1 MKTFGKIA
9 ALAISLIFI
18 IGIMVSPVNA
28 AGNPE
33 ITVSDASG
41 NIGDEV
47 TVIISFTSNP
57 GIAGFNADITYDKNN
72 LELTDV
78 SGNSGFGGSFM
89 GNVSKSKFVW
99 YNASNITSTG
109 TFATLKFKIKDT
121 AKPNTYEIGLSYSQ
135 GDMSNADGDDVTA
148 TIHAGKI
155 TVTCN
160 HTYGSWEKNTA
171 ENHKHTCKV
180 CGNVETAAHTWDAGK
195 VTEAPT
201 HTKEGT
207 KTYTCAA
214 CGETKAEKVEKLK
227 DHSYGEWTKHDDKQH
242 KHSCICGDTQYAAH
256 TWDNGK
262 VTKAATCKDAGEK
275 LYTCTACGETKT
287 EAIAKTNNH
296 TYGSWEKNTAENHK
310 HTCKVCGNVETAAHT
325 WDAGKVTEAPT
336 HTKEGTKTYTCTVC
350 GETKTEKV
358 EKLKDHSYGEWTKHD
373 DKQHKHSCICGD
385 TQYAAHTWDAG
396 KVTKAA
402 TCKDTGEKL
411 YTCTACGEIKTEA
424 IAKTNNHTYGSWEKN
439 TAENHKHTC
448 KVCGN
453 VETAA
458 HTWDA
463 GKVTE
468 APTHTKE
475 GTKTYTCTACGETK
489 TEKVEKL
496 KDHSYG
502 EWTKHDD
509 KQHKHS
515 CICGDTQYA
524 AHTWDAGKVTKAA
537 TCKDAGEKLYTCTAC
552 GETKTEAI
560 AKTNNHTYGSWEKN
574 TAENHKHT
582 CKVCGNVETAAHT
595 WDAGKVTK
603 AATCKDTGEKLYT
616 CTACGETKTEA
627 IAKTNDHTYGS
638 WEKNTAEN
646 HKHTCKVC
654 GNVETAAHTWD
665 NGKVTVKP
673 TSTTKGQTVYT
684 CTLCG
689 ETKTVET
696 DYSHSHSYGIKW
708 HYDNNMHWHECTG
721 CGSKQTPRAH
731 TFGEAKII
739 TPATHTSTGKAEYK
753 CTVCGAAVEKEIA
766 KITEHNFGEWSAFDG
781 EKHVR
786 SCECGEKE
794 YASHTAGE
802 WETVKEA
809 TYTST
814 GEKVRKCT
822 ACGTVVSRE
831 EIPVKVKDTTK
842 PVGTTTTNKTETTT
856 TTSTSSTSAKQTETT
871 KSTESKGCKSFVGV
885 GASFTCVLAIGT
897 ALVLGKKKDD

>member
-18 IGIMVSPVNA
+18 IGVMVLPVNA

-89 GNVSKSKFVW
+89 GNVIKSKFVW

-109 TFATLKFKIKDT
+109 TFTTLKFKIKDT

-180 CGNVETAAHTWDAGK
+180 CGNVETAAHTWD
-195 VTEAPT
+195 
-201 HTKEGT
+201 
-207 KTYTCAA
+207 
-214 CGETKAEKVEKLK
+214 
-227 DHSYGEWTKHDDKQH
+227 S
-242 KHSCICGDTQYAAH
+242 
-256 TWDNGK
+256 
-262 VTKAATCKDAGEK
+262 
-275 LYTCTACGETKT
+275 
-287 EAIAKTNNH
+287 
-296 TYGSWEKNTAENHK
+296 
-310 HTCKVCGNVETAAHT
+310 
-325 WDAGKVTEAPT
+325 GKVTEAPT

-358 EKLKDHSYGEWTKHD
+358 EKLKEHSYGEWTKHD
-373 DKQHKHSCICGD
+373 DKQHKHSCVCGD
-385 TQYAAHTWDAG
+385 TQYAAHTWD
-396 KVTKAA
+396 
-402 TCKDTGEKL
+402 
-411 YTCTACGEIKTEA
+411 
-424 IAKTNNHTYGSWEKN
+424 S
-439 TAENHKHTC
+439 
-448 KVCGN
+448 
-453 VETAA
+453 
-458 HTWDA
+458 
-463 GKVTE
+463 
-468 APTHTKE
+468 
-475 GTKTYTCTACGETK
+475 
-489 TEKVEKL
+489 
-496 KDHSYG
+496 
-502 EWTKHDD
+502 
-509 KQHKHS
+509 
-515 CICGDTQYA
+515 
-524 AHTWDAGKVTKAA
+524 
-537 TCKDAGEKLYTCTAC
+537 
-552 GETKTEAI
+552 
-560 AKTNNHTYGSWEKN
+560 
-574 TAENHKHT
+574 
-582 CKVCGNVETAAHT
+582 
-595 WDAGKVTK
+595 GKVTK

-627 IAKTNDHTYGS
+627 IAKTNNHTYGS

-822 ACGTVVSRE
+822 VCGTVVSRE
-831 EIPVKVKDTTK
+831 EIPAKVKDTTK
-842 PVGTTTTNKTETTT
+842 PVDTTTTNKTETTT
-856 TTSTSSTSAKQTETT
+856 TTSSTSAKQTETT

>member
-18 IGIMVSPVNA
+18 IGVMVLPVNA

-89 GNVSKSKFVW
+89 GNVIKSKFVW

-109 TFATLKFKIKDT
+109 TFTTLKFKIKDT

-180 CGNVETAAHTWDAGK
+180 CGNVETAAHTWD
-195 VTEAPT
+195 
-201 HTKEGT
+201 
-207 KTYTCAA
+207 
-214 CGETKAEKVEKLK
+214 
-227 DHSYGEWTKHDDKQH
+227 S
-242 KHSCICGDTQYAAH
+242 
-256 TWDNGK
+256 
-262 VTKAATCKDAGEK
+262 
-275 LYTCTACGETKT
+275 
-287 EAIAKTNNH
+287 
-296 TYGSWEKNTAENHK
+296 
-310 HTCKVCGNVETAAHT
+310 
-325 WDAGKVTEAPT
+325 GKVTEAPT

-358 EKLKDHSYGEWTKHD
+358 EKLKEHSYGEWTKHD
-373 DKQHKHSCICGD
+373 DKQHKHSCVCGD
-385 TQYAAHTWDAG
+385 TQYAAHTWD
-396 KVTKAA
+396 
-402 TCKDTGEKL
+402 
-411 YTCTACGEIKTEA
+411 
-424 IAKTNNHTYGSWEKN
+424 S
-439 TAENHKHTC
+439 
-448 KVCGN
+448 
-453 VETAA
+453 
-458 HTWDA
+458 
-463 GKVTE
+463 
-468 APTHTKE
+468 
-475 GTKTYTCTACGETK
+475 
-489 TEKVEKL
+489 
-496 KDHSYG
+496 
-502 EWTKHDD
+502 
-509 KQHKHS
+509 
-515 CICGDTQYA
+515 
-524 AHTWDAGKVTKAA
+524 
-537 TCKDAGEKLYTCTAC
+537 
-552 GETKTEAI
+552 
-560 AKTNNHTYGSWEKN
+560 
-574 TAENHKHT
+574 
-582 CKVCGNVETAAHT
+582 
-595 WDAGKVTK
+595 GKVTK

-627 IAKTNDHTYGS
+627 IAKTNNHTYGS

-753 CTVCGAAVEKEIA
+753 CTVCGATVEKEIA

-822 ACGTVVSRE
+822 VCGTVVSRE
-831 EIPVKVKDTTK
+831 EIPAKVKDTTK
-842 PVGTTTTNKTETTT
+842 PVDTTTTNKTETTT
-856 TTSTSSTSAKQTETT
+856 TTSSTSAKQTETT

>member
-18 IGIMVSPVNA
+18 IGIMVLPVNA

-72 LELTDV
+72 LELTDM

-89 GNVSKSKFVW
+89 GNVIRSKFVW

-109 TFATLKFKIKDT
+109 TFTTLKFKIKDT

-180 CGNVETAAHTWDAGK
+180 CGNVETAAHTWDSGK

-207 KTYTCAA
+207 KTYTCTV
-214 CGETKAEKVEKLK
+214 CGETKTEKVEKLK
-227 DHSYGEWTKHDDKQH
+227 EHSYGEWTKHDDKQH
-242 KHSCICGDTQYAAH
+242 KHSCVCGDTQYAAH
-256 TWDNGK
+256 TWDSGK
-262 VTKAATCKDAGEK
+262 VTKAATCKDTGEK

-325 WDAGKVTEAPT
+325 WD
-336 HTKEGTKTYTCTVC
+336 
-350 GETKTEKV
+350 
-358 EKLKDHSYGEWTKHD
+358 S
-373 DKQHKHSCICGD
+373 
-385 TQYAAHTWDAG
+385 
-396 KVTKAA
+396 
-402 TCKDTGEKL
+402 
-411 YTCTACGEIKTEA
+411 
-424 IAKTNNHTYGSWEKN
+424 
-439 TAENHKHTC
+439 
-448 KVCGN
+448 
-453 VETAA
+453 
-458 HTWDA
+458 
-463 GKVTE
+463 
-468 APTHTKE
+468 
-475 GTKTYTCTACGETK
+475 
-489 TEKVEKL
+489 
-496 KDHSYG
+496 
-502 EWTKHDD
+502 
-509 KQHKHS
+509 
-515 CICGDTQYA
+515 
-524 AHTWDAGKVTKAA
+524 
-537 TCKDAGEKLYTCTAC
+537 
-552 GETKTEAI
+552 
-560 AKTNNHTYGSWEKN
+560 
-574 TAENHKHT
+574 
-582 CKVCGNVETAAHT
+582 
-595 WDAGKVTK
+595 
-603 AATCKDTGEKLYT
+603 
-616 CTACGETKTEA
+616 
-627 IAKTNDHTYGS
+627 
-638 WEKNTAEN
+638 
-646 HKHTCKVC
+646 
-654 GNVETAAHTWD
+654 
-665 NGKVTVKP
+665 GKVTVKP

-696 DYSHSHSYGIKW
+696 TYSHSHSYGIKW

-753 CTVCGAAVEKEIA
+753 CTVCGATVEKEIA

-822 ACGTVVSRE
+822 VCGTVVSRE
-831 EIPVKVKDTTK
+831 EIPAKVKDTTK
-842 PVGTTTTNKTETTT
+842 PVDTTTTNKTETTT
-856 TTSTSSTSAKQTETT
+856 TTTTSSTSAKQTETT

>member
-207 KTYTCAA
+207 KTYTCTA
-214 CGETKAEKVEKLK
+214 CGETKTEKVEKLK
-227 DHSYGEWTKHDDKQH
+227 EHSYGEWTKHDDKQH
-242 KHSCICGDTQYAAH
+242 KHSCICGDTQYA
-256 TWDNGK
+256 
-262 VTKAATCKDAGEK
+262 V
-275 LYTCTACGETKT
+275 
-287 EAIAKTNNH
+287 
-296 TYGSWEKNTAENHK
+296 
-310 HTCKVCGNVETAAHT
+310 
-325 WDAGKVTEAPT
+325 
-336 HTKEGTKTYTCTVC
+336 
-350 GETKTEKV
+350 
-358 EKLKDHSYGEWTKHD
+358 
-373 DKQHKHSCICGD
+373 
-385 TQYAAHTWDAG
+385 
-396 KVTKAA
+396 
-402 TCKDTGEKL
+402 
-411 YTCTACGEIKTEA
+411 
-424 IAKTNNHTYGSWEKN
+424 
-439 TAENHKHTC
+439 
-448 KVCGN
+448 
-453 VETAA
+453 
-458 HTWDA
+458 
-463 GKVTE
+463 
-468 APTHTKE
+468 
-475 GTKTYTCTACGETK
+475 
-489 TEKVEKL
+489 
-496 KDHSYG
+496 
-502 EWTKHDD
+502 
-509 KQHKHS
+509 
-515 CICGDTQYA
+515 
-524 AHTWDAGKVTKAA
+524 HTWDAGKVTKAA

-560 AKTNNHTYGSWEKN
+560 AKTNN
-574 TAENHKHT
+574 
-582 CKVCGNVETAAHT
+582 
-595 WDAGKVTK
+595 
-603 AATCKDTGEKLYT
+603 
-616 CTACGETKTEA
+616 
-627 IAKTNDHTYGS
+627 HTYGS

-766 KITEHNFGEWSAFDG
+766 KITEHDFGEWSAFDG

>member
-18 IGIMVSPVNA
+18 IGIMVLPVNA

-72 LELTDV
+72 LELTDM

-89 GNVSKSKFVW
+89 GNVIKSKFVW

-109 TFATLKFKIKDT
+109 TFTTLKFKIKDT

-180 CGNVETAAHTWDAGK
+180 CGNVETAAHTWDSGK

-207 KTYTCAA
+207 KTYTCTV
-214 CGETKAEKVEKLK
+214 CGETKTEKVEKLK
-227 DHSYGEWTKHDDKQH
+227 EHSYGEWIKHDDKQH
-242 KHSCICGDTQYAAH
+242 KHSCVCGDTQYAAH
-256 TWDNGK
+256 TWNSGK

-325 WDAGKVTEAPT
+325 WD
-336 HTKEGTKTYTCTVC
+336 
-350 GETKTEKV
+350 
-358 EKLKDHSYGEWTKHD
+358 S
-373 DKQHKHSCICGD
+373 
-385 TQYAAHTWDAG
+385 
-396 KVTKAA
+396 
-402 TCKDTGEKL
+402 
-411 YTCTACGEIKTEA
+411 
-424 IAKTNNHTYGSWEKN
+424 
-439 TAENHKHTC
+439 
-448 KVCGN
+448 
-453 VETAA
+453 
-458 HTWDA
+458 
-463 GKVTE
+463 
-468 APTHTKE
+468 
-475 GTKTYTCTACGETK
+475 
-489 TEKVEKL
+489 
-496 KDHSYG
+496 
-502 EWTKHDD
+502 
-509 KQHKHS
+509 
-515 CICGDTQYA
+515 
-524 AHTWDAGKVTKAA
+524 
-537 TCKDAGEKLYTCTAC
+537 
-552 GETKTEAI
+552 
-560 AKTNNHTYGSWEKN
+560 
-574 TAENHKHT
+574 
-582 CKVCGNVETAAHT
+582 
-595 WDAGKVTK
+595 
-603 AATCKDTGEKLYT
+603 
-616 CTACGETKTEA
+616 
-627 IAKTNDHTYGS
+627 
-638 WEKNTAEN
+638 
-646 HKHTCKVC
+646 
-654 GNVETAAHTWD
+654 
-665 NGKVTVKP
+665 GKVTVKP

-822 ACGTVVSRE
+822 VCGTVVSRE
-831 EIPVKVKDTTK
+831 EIPAKVKDTTK

-856 TTSTSSTSAKQTETT
+856 TTTTSSTSAKQTETT

>member
-18 IGIMVSPVNA
+18 IGIMVLPVNA

-47 TVIISFTSNP
+47 TVMISFTSNP

-89 GNVSKSKFVW
+89 GNVIKSKFVW

-180 CGNVETAAHTWDAGK
+180 CGNVETAAHTWD
-195 VTEAPT
+195 
-201 HTKEGT
+201 
-207 KTYTCAA
+207 
-214 CGETKAEKVEKLK
+214 
-227 DHSYGEWTKHDDKQH
+227 S
-242 KHSCICGDTQYAAH
+242 
-256 TWDNGK
+256 
-262 VTKAATCKDAGEK
+262 
-275 LYTCTACGETKT
+275 
-287 EAIAKTNNH
+287 
-296 TYGSWEKNTAENHK
+296 
-310 HTCKVCGNVETAAHT
+310 
-325 WDAGKVTEAPT
+325 GKVTEAPT
-336 HTKEGTKTYTCTVC
+336 HTKEGTKTYTCTV
-350 GETKTEKV
+350 
-358 EKLKDHSYGEWTKHD
+358 
-373 DKQHKHSCICGD
+373 
-385 TQYAAHTWDAG
+385 
-396 KVTKAA
+396 
-402 TCKDTGEKL
+402 
-411 YTCTACGEIKTEA
+411 
-424 IAKTNNHTYGSWEKN
+424 
-439 TAENHKHTC
+439 
-448 KVCGN
+448 
-453 VETAA
+453 
-458 HTWDA
+458 
-463 GKVTE
+463 
-468 APTHTKE
+468 
-475 GTKTYTCTACGETK
+475 CGETK

-560 AKTNNHTYGSWEKN
+560 AKTNN
-574 TAENHKHT
+574 
-582 CKVCGNVETAAHT
+582 
-595 WDAGKVTK
+595 
-603 AATCKDTGEKLYT
+603 
-616 CTACGETKTEA
+616 
-627 IAKTNDHTYGS
+627 HTYGS

-786 SCECGEKE
+786 GCECGEKE

-842 PVGTTTTNKTETTT
+842 PAGTTTTNKTETTT

>member
-18 IGIMVSPVNA
+18 IGIMVLPVNA

-47 TVIISFTSNP
+47 TVIISLTSNP

-72 LELTDV
+72 LELTDM

-89 GNVSKSKFVW
+89 GNVIKSKFVW

-109 TFATLKFKIKDT
+109 TFTTLKFKIKDT

-180 CGNVETAAHTWDAGK
+180 CGNVETAAHTWDSGK

-207 KTYTCAA
+207 KTYTCTV
-214 CGETKAEKVEKLK
+214 CGETKTEKVEKLK
-227 DHSYGEWTKHDDKQH
+227 EHSYGEWTKHDDKQH
-242 KHSCICGDTQYAAH
+242 KHSCVCGDTQYAAH
-256 TWDNGK
+256 TWDSGKVTEVPTHTKEGTKTYTCTVCGETKTEKVEKLKEHSYGEWTKHDDKQHKHSCVCGDTQYAAHTWDSGKVTEVPTHTKEGTKTYTCTVCGETKTEKVEKLKEHSYGEWTKHDDKQHKHSCVCGDTQYAAHTWDSGK
-262 VTKAATCKDAGEK
+262 VTKAATCKDTGEK

-325 WDAGKVTEAPT
+325 WD
-336 HTKEGTKTYTCTVC
+336 
-350 GETKTEKV
+350 
-358 EKLKDHSYGEWTKHD
+358 S
-373 DKQHKHSCICGD
+373 
-385 TQYAAHTWDAG
+385 
-396 KVTKAA
+396 
-402 TCKDTGEKL
+402 
-411 YTCTACGEIKTEA
+411 
-424 IAKTNNHTYGSWEKN
+424 
-439 TAENHKHTC
+439 
-448 KVCGN
+448 
-453 VETAA
+453 
-458 HTWDA
+458 
-463 GKVTE
+463 
-468 APTHTKE
+468 
-475 GTKTYTCTACGETK
+475 
-489 TEKVEKL
+489 
-496 KDHSYG
+496 
-502 EWTKHDD
+502 
-509 KQHKHS
+509 
-515 CICGDTQYA
+515 
-524 AHTWDAGKVTKAA
+524 
-537 TCKDAGEKLYTCTAC
+537 
-552 GETKTEAI
+552 
-560 AKTNNHTYGSWEKN
+560 
-574 TAENHKHT
+574 
-582 CKVCGNVETAAHT
+582 
-595 WDAGKVTK
+595 
-603 AATCKDTGEKLYT
+603 
-616 CTACGETKTEA
+616 
-627 IAKTNDHTYGS
+627 
-638 WEKNTAEN
+638 
-646 HKHTCKVC
+646 
-654 GNVETAAHTWD
+654 
-665 NGKVTVKP
+665 GKVTVKP

-753 CTVCGAAVEKEIA
+753 CTVCGATVEKEIA

-822 ACGTVVSRE
+822 VCGTVVSRE
-831 EIPVKVKDTTK
+831 EIPAKVKDTTK
-842 PVGTTTTNKTETTT
+842 PVDTTTTNKTETTT
-856 TTSTSSTSAKQTETT
+856 TTSSTSAKQTETT

>member
-18 IGIMVSPVNA
+18 IGIMVLPVNA

-72 LELTDV
+72 LELTDM

-89 GNVSKSKFVW
+89 GNVIKSKFVW

-109 TFATLKFKIKDT
+109 TFTTLKFKIKDT

-180 CGNVETAAHTWDAGK
+180 CGNVETAAHTWD
-195 VTEAPT
+195 
-201 HTKEGT
+201 
-207 KTYTCAA
+207 
-214 CGETKAEKVEKLK
+214 
-227 DHSYGEWTKHDDKQH
+227 S
-242 KHSCICGDTQYAAH
+242 
-256 TWDNGK
+256 
-262 VTKAATCKDAGEK
+262 
-275 LYTCTACGETKT
+275 
-287 EAIAKTNNH
+287 
-296 TYGSWEKNTAENHK
+296 
-310 HTCKVCGNVETAAHT
+310 
-325 WDAGKVTEAPT
+325 GKVTEAPT

-373 DKQHKHSCICGD
+373 DKQHKHSCVCGD
-385 TQYAAHTWDAG
+385 TQYAAHTWD
-396 KVTKAA
+396 
-402 TCKDTGEKL
+402 
-411 YTCTACGEIKTEA
+411 
-424 IAKTNNHTYGSWEKN
+424 S
-439 TAENHKHTC
+439 
-448 KVCGN
+448 
-453 VETAA
+453 
-458 HTWDA
+458 
-463 GKVTE
+463 
-468 APTHTKE
+468 
-475 GTKTYTCTACGETK
+475 
-489 TEKVEKL
+489 
-496 KDHSYG
+496 
-502 EWTKHDD
+502 
-509 KQHKHS
+509 
-515 CICGDTQYA
+515 
-524 AHTWDAGKVTKAA
+524 
-537 TCKDAGEKLYTCTAC
+537 
-552 GETKTEAI
+552 
-560 AKTNNHTYGSWEKN
+560 
-574 TAENHKHT
+574 
-582 CKVCGNVETAAHT
+582 
-595 WDAGKVTK
+595 GKVTK

-627 IAKTNDHTYGS
+627 IAKTNNHTYGL

-665 NGKVTVKP
+665 SGKVTVKP

-753 CTVCGAAVEKEIA
+753 CTVCGATVEKEIA

-809 TYTST
+809 TYTSA
-814 GEKVRKCT
+814 GEKVRKCM

-831 EIPVKVKDTTK
+831 EIPAKVKDTTK

-856 TTSTSSTSAKQTETT
+856 TTTTSSTSAKQTETT

>member
-1 MKTFGKIA
+1 MKTFGTIA

-18 IGIMVSPVNA
+18 IGVMVLPVNA

-89 GNVSKSKFVW
+89 GNVIKSKFVW

-109 TFATLKFKIKDT
+109 TFTTLKFKIKDT

-180 CGNVETAAHTWDAGK
+180 CGNVETAAHTWDSGK

-207 KTYTCAA
+207 KTYTCTV
-214 CGETKAEKVEKLK
+214 CGETKTEKVEKLK
-227 DHSYGEWTKHDDKQH
+227 EHSYGEWTKHDDKQH
-242 KHSCICGDTQYAAH
+242 KHSCVCGDTQYAAH
-256 TWDNGK
+256 TWESGK

-287 EAIAKTNNH
+287 EAIAKTNN
-296 TYGSWEKNTAENHK
+296 
-310 HTCKVCGNVETAAHT
+310 
-325 WDAGKVTEAPT
+325 
-336 HTKEGTKTYTCTVC
+336 
-350 GETKTEKV
+350 
-358 EKLKDHSYGEWTKHD
+358 
-373 DKQHKHSCICGD
+373 
-385 TQYAAHTWDAG
+385 
-396 KVTKAA
+396 
-402 TCKDTGEKL
+402 
-411 YTCTACGEIKTEA
+411 
-424 IAKTNNHTYGSWEKN
+424 
-439 TAENHKHTC
+439 
-448 KVCGN
+448 
-453 VETAA
+453 
-458 HTWDA
+458 
-463 GKVTE
+463 
-468 APTHTKE
+468 
-475 GTKTYTCTACGETK
+475 
-489 TEKVEKL
+489 
-496 KDHSYG
+496 
-502 EWTKHDD
+502 
-509 KQHKHS
+509 
-515 CICGDTQYA
+515 
-524 AHTWDAGKVTKAA
+524 
-537 TCKDAGEKLYTCTAC
+537 
-552 GETKTEAI
+552 
-560 AKTNNHTYGSWEKN
+560 
-574 TAENHKHT
+574 
-582 CKVCGNVETAAHT
+582 
-595 WDAGKVTK
+595 
-603 AATCKDTGEKLYT
+603 
-616 CTACGETKTEA
+616 
-627 IAKTNDHTYGS
+627 HTYGS

-822 ACGTVVSRE
+822 VCGTVVSRE
-831 EIPVKVKDTTK
+831 EIPAKVKDTTK
-842 PVGTTTTNKTETTT
+842 PVDTTTTNKTETTT
-856 TTSTSSTSAKQTETT
+856 TTSSTSAKQTETT

>member
-18 IGIMVSPVNA
+18 IGIMVLPVNA

-47 TVIISFTSNP
+47 TVIISLTSNP

-72 LELTDV
+72 LELTDM

-89 GNVSKSKFVW
+89 GNVIKSKFVW

-180 CGNVETAAHTWDAGK
+180 CGNVEAAAHTWDSGK

-207 KTYTCAA
+207 KTYTCTV
-214 CGETKAEKVEKLK
+214 CGETKTEKVEKLK
-227 DHSYGEWTKHDDKQH
+227 EHSYGEWTKHDDKQH
-242 KHSCICGDTQYAAH
+242 KHSCVCGDTQYAAH
-256 TWDNGK
+256 TWDSGK
-262 VTKAATCKDAGEK
+262 VTKAATCKDTGEK
-275 LYTCTACGETKT
+275 LYTCTACGEAKT

-325 WDAGKVTEAPT
+325 WDN
-336 HTKEGTKTYTCTVC
+336 
-350 GETKTEKV
+350 
-358 EKLKDHSYGEWTKHD
+358 
-373 DKQHKHSCICGD
+373 
-385 TQYAAHTWDAG
+385 G

-402 TCKDTGEKL
+402 TCKDTGEKF
-411 YTCTACGEIKTEA
+411 
-424 IAKTNNHTYGSWEKN
+424 
-439 TAENHKHTC
+439 
-448 KVCGN
+448 
-453 VETAA
+453 
-458 HTWDA
+458 
-463 GKVTE
+463 
-468 APTHTKE
+468 
-475 GTKTYTCTACGETK
+475 
-489 TEKVEKL
+489 
-496 KDHSYG
+496 
-502 EWTKHDD
+502 
-509 KQHKHS
+509 
-515 CICGDTQYA
+515 
-524 AHTWDAGKVTKAA
+524 
-537 TCKDAGEKLYTCTAC
+537 YTCTAC

-560 AKTNNHTYGSWEKN
+560 AKTNN
-574 TAENHKHT
+574 
-582 CKVCGNVETAAHT
+582 
-595 WDAGKVTK
+595 
-603 AATCKDTGEKLYT
+603 
-616 CTACGETKTEA
+616 
-627 IAKTNDHTYGS
+627 HTYGS

-696 DYSHSHSYGIKW
+696 AYSHSHSYGIKW

-753 CTVCGAAVEKEIA
+753 CTVCGATVEKEIA

-822 ACGTVVSRE
+822 VCGTVVSRE
-831 EIPVKVKDTTK
+831 EIPAKVKDTTK

-856 TTSTSSTSAKQTETT
+856 TTSSTSAKQTETT

>member
-18 IGIMVSPVNA
+18 IGVMVLPVNA

-89 GNVSKSKFVW
+89 GNVIKSKFVW

-109 TFATLKFKIKDT
+109 TFTTLKFKIKDT

-180 CGNVETAAHTWDAGK
+180 CGNVETAAHTWDSGK

-207 KTYTCAA
+207 KTYTCTV
-214 CGETKAEKVEKLK
+214 CGDTKTEKVEKLK
-227 DHSYGEWTKHDDKQH
+227 EHSYGEWTKHDDKQH
-242 KHSCICGDTQYAAH
+242 KHSCVCGDTQYAAH
-256 TWDNGK
+256 TWDSGKVTEAPTHTKEGTKTYTCTVCGETKTEKVEKLKEHSYGEWTKHDDKQHKHSCVCGDTQYAAHTWDSGK
-262 VTKAATCKDAGEK
+262 VTKAATCKDTGEK

-310 HTCKVCGNVETAAHT
+310 HICKVCGNVETAAHT
-325 WDAGKVTEAPT
+325 WD
-336 HTKEGTKTYTCTVC
+336 
-350 GETKTEKV
+350 
-358 EKLKDHSYGEWTKHD
+358 S
-373 DKQHKHSCICGD
+373 
-385 TQYAAHTWDAG
+385 
-396 KVTKAA
+396 
-402 TCKDTGEKL
+402 
-411 YTCTACGEIKTEA
+411 
-424 IAKTNNHTYGSWEKN
+424 
-439 TAENHKHTC
+439 
-448 KVCGN
+448 
-453 VETAA
+453 
-458 HTWDA
+458 
-463 GKVTE
+463 
-468 APTHTKE
+468 
-475 GTKTYTCTACGETK
+475 
-489 TEKVEKL
+489 
-496 KDHSYG
+496 
-502 EWTKHDD
+502 
-509 KQHKHS
+509 
-515 CICGDTQYA
+515 
-524 AHTWDAGKVTKAA
+524 
-537 TCKDAGEKLYTCTAC
+537 
-552 GETKTEAI
+552 
-560 AKTNNHTYGSWEKN
+560 
-574 TAENHKHT
+574 
-582 CKVCGNVETAAHT
+582 
-595 WDAGKVTK
+595 GKVTK

-627 IAKTNDHTYGS
+627 IAKTNNHTYGS

-753 CTVCGAAVEKEIA
+753 CTVCGATVEKEIA

-822 ACGTVVSRE
+822 VCGTVVSRE
-831 EIPVKVKDTTK
+831 EIPAKVKDTTK
-842 PVGTTTTNKTETTT
+842 PVDTTTTNKTETTT
-856 TTSTSSTSAKQTETT
+856 TTSSTSAKQTETT

>member
-18 IGIMVSPVNA
+18 IGIMVLPVNA

-72 LELTDV
+72 LELTDM

-89 GNVSKSKFVW
+89 GNVIRSKFVW

-109 TFATLKFKIKDT
+109 TFTTLKFKIKDT

-180 CGNVETAAHTWDAGK
+180 CGNVETAAHTWDSGK

-207 KTYTCAA
+207 KTYTCTV
-214 CGETKAEKVEKLK
+214 CGETKTEKVEKLK
-227 DHSYGEWTKHDDKQH
+227 EHSYGEWTKHDDKQH
-242 KHSCICGDTQYAAH
+242 KHSCVCGDTQYAAH
-256 TWDNGK
+256 TWDSGK
-262 VTKAATCKDAGEK
+262 VTKAATCKDTGEK

-325 WDAGKVTEAPT
+325 WD
-336 HTKEGTKTYTCTVC
+336 
-350 GETKTEKV
+350 
-358 EKLKDHSYGEWTKHD
+358 S
-373 DKQHKHSCICGD
+373 
-385 TQYAAHTWDAG
+385 
-396 KVTKAA
+396 
-402 TCKDTGEKL
+402 
-411 YTCTACGEIKTEA
+411 
-424 IAKTNNHTYGSWEKN
+424 
-439 TAENHKHTC
+439 
-448 KVCGN
+448 
-453 VETAA
+453 
-458 HTWDA
+458 
-463 GKVTE
+463 
-468 APTHTKE
+468 
-475 GTKTYTCTACGETK
+475 
-489 TEKVEKL
+489 
-496 KDHSYG
+496 
-502 EWTKHDD
+502 
-509 KQHKHS
+509 
-515 CICGDTQYA
+515 
-524 AHTWDAGKVTKAA
+524 
-537 TCKDAGEKLYTCTAC
+537 
-552 GETKTEAI
+552 
-560 AKTNNHTYGSWEKN
+560 
-574 TAENHKHT
+574 
-582 CKVCGNVETAAHT
+582 
-595 WDAGKVTK
+595 
-603 AATCKDTGEKLYT
+603 
-616 CTACGETKTEA
+616 
-627 IAKTNDHTYGS
+627 
-638 WEKNTAEN
+638 
-646 HKHTCKVC
+646 
-654 GNVETAAHTWD
+654 
-665 NGKVTVKP
+665 GKVTVKP

-753 CTVCGAAVEKEIA
+753 CTVCGATVEKEIA

-822 ACGTVVSRE
+822 VCGTVVSRE
-831 EIPVKVKDTTK
+831 EIPAKVKDTTK
-842 PVGTTTTNKTETTT
+842 PVDTTTTNKTETTT
-856 TTSTSSTSAKQTETT
+856 TTSSTSAKQTETT

>member
-18 IGIMVSPVNA
+18 IGIMVLPVNA

-72 LELTDV
+72 LELTDM

-89 GNVSKSKFVW
+89 GNVIRSKFVW

-109 TFATLKFKIKDT
+109 TFTTLKFKIKDT

-180 CGNVETAAHTWDAGK
+180 CGNVETAAHTWDSGK
-195 VTEAPT
+195 VTEVPT

-207 KTYTCAA
+207 KTYTCTV
-214 CGETKAEKVEKLK
+214 CGETKTEKVEKLK
-227 DHSYGEWTKHDDKQH
+227 EHSYGEWTKHDDKQH
-242 KHSCICGDTQYAAH
+242 KHSCVCGDTQYAAH
-256 TWDNGK
+256 TWDSGK
-262 VTKAATCKDAGEK
+262 VTKAATCKDTGEK

-325 WDAGKVTEAPT
+325 WD
-336 HTKEGTKTYTCTVC
+336 
-350 GETKTEKV
+350 
-358 EKLKDHSYGEWTKHD
+358 S
-373 DKQHKHSCICGD
+373 
-385 TQYAAHTWDAG
+385 
-396 KVTKAA
+396 
-402 TCKDTGEKL
+402 
-411 YTCTACGEIKTEA
+411 
-424 IAKTNNHTYGSWEKN
+424 
-439 TAENHKHTC
+439 
-448 KVCGN
+448 
-453 VETAA
+453 
-458 HTWDA
+458 
-463 GKVTE
+463 
-468 APTHTKE
+468 
-475 GTKTYTCTACGETK
+475 
-489 TEKVEKL
+489 
-496 KDHSYG
+496 
-502 EWTKHDD
+502 
-509 KQHKHS
+509 
-515 CICGDTQYA
+515 
-524 AHTWDAGKVTKAA
+524 
-537 TCKDAGEKLYTCTAC
+537 
-552 GETKTEAI
+552 
-560 AKTNNHTYGSWEKN
+560 
-574 TAENHKHT
+574 
-582 CKVCGNVETAAHT
+582 
-595 WDAGKVTK
+595 
-603 AATCKDTGEKLYT
+603 
-616 CTACGETKTEA
+616 
-627 IAKTNDHTYGS
+627 
-638 WEKNTAEN
+638 
-646 HKHTCKVC
+646 
-654 GNVETAAHTWD
+654 
-665 NGKVTVKP
+665 GKVTVKP

-753 CTVCGAAVEKEIA
+753 CTVCGATVEKEIA

-822 ACGTVVSRE
+822 VCGTVVSRE
-831 EIPVKVKDTTK
+831 EIPAKVKDTTK
-842 PVGTTTTNKTETTT
+842 PVDTTTTNKTETTT
-856 TTSTSSTSAKQTETT
+856 TTSSTSAKQTETT

>member
-18 IGIMVSPVNA
+18 IGVMVLPVNA

-89 GNVSKSKFVW
+89 GNVIKSKFVW

-109 TFATLKFKIKDT
+109 TFTTLKFKIKDT

-180 CGNVETAAHTWDAGK
+180 CGNVETAAHTWN
-195 VTEAPT
+195 
-201 HTKEGT
+201 
-207 KTYTCAA
+207 
-214 CGETKAEKVEKLK
+214 
-227 DHSYGEWTKHDDKQH
+227 S
-242 KHSCICGDTQYAAH
+242 
-256 TWDNGK
+256 
-262 VTKAATCKDAGEK
+262 
-275 LYTCTACGETKT
+275 
-287 EAIAKTNNH
+287 
-296 TYGSWEKNTAENHK
+296 
-310 HTCKVCGNVETAAHT
+310 
-325 WDAGKVTEAPT
+325 GKVTEAPT

-350 GETKTEKV
+350 DETKTEKV
-358 EKLKDHSYGEWTKHD
+358 EKLKEHSYGEWTKHD
-373 DKQHKHSCICGD
+373 DKQHKHSCVCGD
-385 TQYAAHTWDAG
+385 TQY
-396 KVTKAA
+396 
-402 TCKDTGEKL
+402 
-411 YTCTACGEIKTEA
+411 
-424 IAKTNNHTYGSWEKN
+424 
-439 TAENHKHTC
+439 
-448 KVCGN
+448 
-453 VETAA
+453 
-458 HTWDA
+458 
-463 GKVTE
+463 
-468 APTHTKE
+468 
-475 GTKTYTCTACGETK
+475 
-489 TEKVEKL
+489 
-496 KDHSYG
+496 
-502 EWTKHDD
+502 
-509 KQHKHS
+509 
-515 CICGDTQYA
+515 
-524 AHTWDAGKVTKAA
+524 
-537 TCKDAGEKLYTCTAC
+537 
-552 GETKTEAI
+552 
-560 AKTNNHTYGSWEKN
+560 
-574 TAENHKHT
+574 
-582 CKVCGNVETAAHT
+582 AAHT

-627 IAKTNDHTYGS
+627 IAKTNNHTYGS

-822 ACGTVVSRE
+822 VCGTVVSRE
-831 EIPVKVKDTTK
+831 EIPAKVKDTTK

-856 TTSTSSTSAKQTETT
+856 TTTTSLTSAKQTETT

>member
-18 IGIMVSPVNA
+18 IGIMVLPVNA

-72 LELTDV
+72 LELTDM

-89 GNVSKSKFVW
+89 GNVIKSKFVW

-109 TFATLKFKIKDT
+109 TFTTLKFKIKDT

-180 CGNVETAAHTWDAGK
+180 CGNVETAAHTWDSGK

-207 KTYTCAA
+207 KTYTCTV
-214 CGETKAEKVEKLK
+214 CGEAKTEKVEKLK

-262 VTKAATCKDAGEK
+262 VTKAATCKDTGEK
-275 LYTCTACGETKT
+275 LYTCTACGET
-287 EAIAKTNNH
+287 
-296 TYGSWEKNTAENHK
+296 
-310 HTCKVCGNVETAAHT
+310 
-325 WDAGKVTEAPT
+325 
-336 HTKEGTKTYTCTVC
+336 
-350 GETKTEKV
+350 
-358 EKLKDHSYGEWTKHD
+358 
-373 DKQHKHSCICGD
+373 
-385 TQYAAHTWDAG
+385 
-396 KVTKAA
+396 
-402 TCKDTGEKL
+402 
-411 YTCTACGEIKTEA
+411 KTEA

-496 KDHSYG
+496 KEHSYG

-515 CICGDTQYA
+515 CVCGDTQYA
-524 AHTWDAGKVTKAA
+524 AHTWDSGKVTKAA
-537 TCKDAGEKLYTCTAC
+537 TCKDTGEKLYTCTAC

-595 WDAGKVTK
+595 WD
-603 AATCKDTGEKLYT
+603 
-616 CTACGETKTEA
+616 
-627 IAKTNDHTYGS
+627 S
-638 WEKNTAEN
+638 
-646 HKHTCKVC
+646 
-654 GNVETAAHTWD
+654 
-665 NGKVTVKP
+665 GKVTVKP

-753 CTVCGAAVEKEIA
+753 CTVCGATVEKEIA

-786 SCECGEKE
+786 SCECGENE

-822 ACGTVVSRE
+822 VCGTVVSRE
-831 EIPVKVKDTTK
+831 EIPTKLKDTTK
-842 PVGTTTTNKTETTT
+842 PVDTTTTNKTETTT
-856 TTSTSSTSAKQTETT
+856 TTTTSSTSAKQTETT

>member
-18 IGIMVSPVNA
+18 IGIMVLPVNA

-78 SGNSGFGGSFM
+78 SGSSGFGGSFM
-89 GNVSKSKFVW
+89 GNVIKSKFVW

-207 KTYTCAA
+207 KTYTC
-214 CGETKAEKVEKLK
+214 
-227 DHSYGEWTKHDDKQH
+227 
-242 KHSCICGDTQYAAH
+242 
-256 TWDNGK
+256 
-262 VTKAATCKDAGEK
+262 
-275 LYTCTACGETKT
+275 
-287 EAIAKTNNH
+287 
-296 TYGSWEKNTAENHK
+296 
-310 HTCKVCGNVETAAHT
+310 
-325 WDAGKVTEAPT
+325 
-336 HTKEGTKTYTCTVC
+336 TVC

-396 KVTKAA
+396 KVT
-402 TCKDTGEKL
+402 
-411 YTCTACGEIKTEA
+411 
-424 IAKTNNHTYGSWEKN
+424 
-439 TAENHKHTC
+439 
-448 KVCGN
+448 
-453 VETAA
+453 
-458 HTWDA
+458 
-463 GKVTE
+463 E

-475 GTKTYTCTACGETK
+475 GTKRYTCTACGETK
-489 TEKVEKL
+489 AEKVEKL

-509 KQHKHS
+509 KQHKHF

-537 TCKDAGEKLYTCTAC
+537 TCKDTGEKLYTCTAC

-603 AATCKDTGEKLYT
+603 AATCKDAGEKLYT

-627 IAKTNDHTYGS
+627 IAKTNNHTYGS

-766 KITEHNFGEWSAFDG
+766 KIIEHNFGEWSAFDG

>member
-18 IGIMVSPVNA
+18 IGVMVLPVNA

-89 GNVSKSKFVW
+89 GNVIKSKFVW

-109 TFATLKFKIKDT
+109 TFTTLKFKIKDT

-180 CGNVETAAHTWDAGK
+180 CGNVETAAHTWDSGK
-195 VTEAPT
+195 VTEAST

-207 KTYTCAA
+207 KTYTCTV
-214 CGETKAEKVEKLK
+214 CGDTKTEKVEKLK
-227 DHSYGEWTKHDDKQH
+227 EHSYGEWTKHDDKQH
-242 KHSCICGDTQYAAH
+242 KHSCVCGDTQYAAH
-256 TWDNGK
+256 TWNSGK

-287 EAIAKTNNH
+287 EAIAKTNN
-296 TYGSWEKNTAENHK
+296 
-310 HTCKVCGNVETAAHT
+310 
-325 WDAGKVTEAPT
+325 
-336 HTKEGTKTYTCTVC
+336 
-350 GETKTEKV
+350 
-358 EKLKDHSYGEWTKHD
+358 
-373 DKQHKHSCICGD
+373 
-385 TQYAAHTWDAG
+385 
-396 KVTKAA
+396 
-402 TCKDTGEKL
+402 
-411 YTCTACGEIKTEA
+411 
-424 IAKTNNHTYGSWEKN
+424 
-439 TAENHKHTC
+439 
-448 KVCGN
+448 
-453 VETAA
+453 
-458 HTWDA
+458 
-463 GKVTE
+463 
-468 APTHTKE
+468 
-475 GTKTYTCTACGETK
+475 
-489 TEKVEKL
+489 
-496 KDHSYG
+496 
-502 EWTKHDD
+502 
-509 KQHKHS
+509 
-515 CICGDTQYA
+515 
-524 AHTWDAGKVTKAA
+524 
-537 TCKDAGEKLYTCTAC
+537 
-552 GETKTEAI
+552 
-560 AKTNNHTYGSWEKN
+560 
-574 TAENHKHT
+574 
-582 CKVCGNVETAAHT
+582 
-595 WDAGKVTK
+595 
-603 AATCKDTGEKLYT
+603 
-616 CTACGETKTEA
+616 
-627 IAKTNDHTYGS
+627 HTYGS

-753 CTVCGAAVEKEIA
+753 CTVCGATVEKEIA

-822 ACGTVVSRE
+822 VCGTVVSRE
-831 EIPVKVKDTTK
+831 EIPAKVKDTTK
-842 PVGTTTTNKTETTT
+842 PVDTTTTNKTETTT
-856 TTSTSSTSAKQTETT
+856 TTSSTSAKQTETT

>member
-18 IGIMVSPVNA
+18 IGVMVLPVNA

-89 GNVSKSKFVW
+89 GNVIKSKFVW

-109 TFATLKFKIKDT
+109 TFTTLKFKIKDT

-180 CGNVETAAHTWDAGK
+180 CGNVETAAHTWD
-195 VTEAPT
+195 
-201 HTKEGT
+201 
-207 KTYTCAA
+207 
-214 CGETKAEKVEKLK
+214 
-227 DHSYGEWTKHDDKQH
+227 S
-242 KHSCICGDTQYAAH
+242 
-256 TWDNGK
+256 
-262 VTKAATCKDAGEK
+262 
-275 LYTCTACGETKT
+275 
-287 EAIAKTNNH
+287 
-296 TYGSWEKNTAENHK
+296 
-310 HTCKVCGNVETAAHT
+310 
-325 WDAGKVTEAPT
+325 GKVTEAPT

-350 GETKTEKV
+350 GDTKTEKV
-358 EKLKDHSYGEWTKHD
+358 EKLKEHSYGEWTKHD
-373 DKQHKHSCICGD
+373 DKQHKHSCVCGD
-385 TQYAAHTWDAG
+385 TQYAAHTWD
-396 KVTKAA
+396 
-402 TCKDTGEKL
+402 
-411 YTCTACGEIKTEA
+411 
-424 IAKTNNHTYGSWEKN
+424 S
-439 TAENHKHTC
+439 
-448 KVCGN
+448 
-453 VETAA
+453 
-458 HTWDA
+458 
-463 GKVTE
+463 
-468 APTHTKE
+468 
-475 GTKTYTCTACGETK
+475 
-489 TEKVEKL
+489 
-496 KDHSYG
+496 
-502 EWTKHDD
+502 
-509 KQHKHS
+509 
-515 CICGDTQYA
+515 
-524 AHTWDAGKVTKAA
+524 
-537 TCKDAGEKLYTCTAC
+537 
-552 GETKTEAI
+552 
-560 AKTNNHTYGSWEKN
+560 
-574 TAENHKHT
+574 
-582 CKVCGNVETAAHT
+582 
-595 WDAGKVTK
+595 GKVTK

-627 IAKTNDHTYGS
+627 IAKTNNHTYGS

-822 ACGTVVSRE
+822 VCGTVVSRE
-831 EIPVKVKDTTK
+831 EIPAKVKDTTK
-842 PVGTTTTNKTETTT
+842 PVDTTTTNKTETTT
-856 TTSTSSTSAKQTETT
+856 TTSSTSAKQTETT

>member
-18 IGIMVSPVNA
+18 IGIMVLSVNA

-47 TVIISFTSNP
+47 TVIISLTSNP

-72 LELTDV
+72 LELTDM

-109 TFATLKFKIKDT
+109 TFTTLKFKIKDT

-180 CGNVETAAHTWDAGK
+180 CGNVETAAHTWDSGK

-207 KTYTCAA
+207 KTYTCTV
-214 CGETKAEKVEKLK
+214 CGETKTEKVEKLK
-227 DHSYGEWTKHDDKQH
+227 EHSYGEWTKHDDKQH
-242 KHSCICGDTQYAAH
+242 KHSCVCGDTQYAAH
-256 TWDNGK
+256 TWDSGKVTEAPTHTKEGTKTYTCTVCGETKTEKVEKLKEHSYGEWTKHDDKQHKHSCVCGDTQYAAHTWDSGK
-262 VTKAATCKDAGEK
+262 VTKAATCKDTGEK

-325 WDAGKVTEAPT
+325 WD
-336 HTKEGTKTYTCTVC
+336 
-350 GETKTEKV
+350 
-358 EKLKDHSYGEWTKHD
+358 
-373 DKQHKHSCICGD
+373 
-385 TQYAAHTWDAG
+385 
-396 KVTKAA
+396 
-402 TCKDTGEKL
+402 
-411 YTCTACGEIKTEA
+411 
-424 IAKTNNHTYGSWEKN
+424 N
-439 TAENHKHTC
+439 
-448 KVCGN
+448 
-453 VETAA
+453 
-458 HTWDA
+458 
-463 GKVTE
+463 
-468 APTHTKE
+468 
-475 GTKTYTCTACGETK
+475 
-489 TEKVEKL
+489 
-496 KDHSYG
+496 
-502 EWTKHDD
+502 
-509 KQHKHS
+509 
-515 CICGDTQYA
+515 
-524 AHTWDAGKVTKAA
+524 
-537 TCKDAGEKLYTCTAC
+537 
-552 GETKTEAI
+552 
-560 AKTNNHTYGSWEKN
+560 
-574 TAENHKHT
+574 
-582 CKVCGNVETAAHT
+582 
-595 WDAGKVTK
+595 GKVTK

-627 IAKTNDHTYGS
+627 IAKTNNHTYGS

-696 DYSHSHSYGIKW
+696 AYSHSHSYGIKW

-753 CTVCGAAVEKEIA
+753 CTVCGATVEKEIA

-822 ACGTVVSRE
+822 VCGTVVSRE
-831 EIPVKVKDTTK
+831 EIPAKVKDTTK
-842 PVGTTTTNKTETTT
+842 PVDTTTTNKTETTT
-856 TTSTSSTSAKQTETT
+856 TTSSTSAKQTETT

>member
-18 IGIMVSPVNA
+18 IGIMVLPVNA

-72 LELTDV
+72 LELTNV

-89 GNVSKSKFVW
+89 GNVIRSKFVW

-109 TFATLKFKIKDT
+109 TFTTLKFKIKDT

-180 CGNVETAAHTWDAGK
+180 CGNVETAAHTWD
-195 VTEAPT
+195 
-201 HTKEGT
+201 
-207 KTYTCAA
+207 
-214 CGETKAEKVEKLK
+214 
-227 DHSYGEWTKHDDKQH
+227 S
-242 KHSCICGDTQYAAH
+242 
-256 TWDNGK
+256 
-262 VTKAATCKDAGEK
+262 
-275 LYTCTACGETKT
+275 
-287 EAIAKTNNH
+287 
-296 TYGSWEKNTAENHK
+296 
-310 HTCKVCGNVETAAHT
+310 
-325 WDAGKVTEAPT
+325 GKVTEAPT

-358 EKLKDHSYGEWTKHD
+358 EKLKEHSYGEWTKHD
-373 DKQHKHSCICGD
+373 DKQHKHSC
-385 TQYAAHTWDAG
+385 
-396 KVTKAA
+396 
-402 TCKDTGEKL
+402 
-411 YTCTACGEIKTEA
+411 
-424 IAKTNNHTYGSWEKN
+424 
-439 TAENHKHTC
+439 
-448 KVCGN
+448 
-453 VETAA
+453 
-458 HTWDA
+458 
-463 GKVTE
+463 
-468 APTHTKE
+468 
-475 GTKTYTCTACGETK
+475 
-489 TEKVEKL
+489 
-496 KDHSYG
+496 
-502 EWTKHDD
+502 
-509 KQHKHS
+509 
-515 CICGDTQYA
+515 
-524 AHTWDAGKVTKAA
+524 
-537 TCKDAGEKLYTCTAC
+537 
-552 GETKTEAI
+552 
-560 AKTNNHTYGSWEKN
+560 
-574 TAENHKHT
+574 
-582 CKVCGNVETAAHT
+582 
-595 WDAGKVTK
+595 
-603 AATCKDTGEKLYT
+603 
-616 CTACGETKTEA
+616 
-627 IAKTNDHTYGS
+627 
-638 WEKNTAEN
+638 
-646 HKHTCKVC
+646 VC

-822 ACGTVVSRE
+822 VCGTVVSRE
-831 EIPVKVKDTTK
+831 EIPAKVKDTTK

-856 TTSTSSTSAKQTETT
+856 TTTTSSTSAKQTETT

>member
-18 IGIMVSPVNA
+18 IGVMVLPVNA
-28 AGNPE
+28 ARNPE

-89 GNVSKSKFVW
+89 GNVIKSKFVW

-109 TFATLKFKIKDT
+109 TFTTLKFKIKDT

-180 CGNVETAAHTWDAGK
+180 CGNVETAAHTWD
-195 VTEAPT
+195 
-201 HTKEGT
+201 
-207 KTYTCAA
+207 
-214 CGETKAEKVEKLK
+214 
-227 DHSYGEWTKHDDKQH
+227 S
-242 KHSCICGDTQYAAH
+242 
-256 TWDNGK
+256 
-262 VTKAATCKDAGEK
+262 
-275 LYTCTACGETKT
+275 
-287 EAIAKTNNH
+287 
-296 TYGSWEKNTAENHK
+296 
-310 HTCKVCGNVETAAHT
+310 
-325 WDAGKVTEAPT
+325 GKVTEAPT

-358 EKLKDHSYGEWTKHD
+358 EKLKEHSYGEWTKHD
-373 DKQHKHSCICGD
+373 DKQHKHSCVCGD
-385 TQYAAHTWDAG
+385 TQYAAHTWD
-396 KVTKAA
+396 
-402 TCKDTGEKL
+402 
-411 YTCTACGEIKTEA
+411 
-424 IAKTNNHTYGSWEKN
+424 S
-439 TAENHKHTC
+439 
-448 KVCGN
+448 
-453 VETAA
+453 
-458 HTWDA
+458 
-463 GKVTE
+463 
-468 APTHTKE
+468 
-475 GTKTYTCTACGETK
+475 
-489 TEKVEKL
+489 
-496 KDHSYG
+496 
-502 EWTKHDD
+502 
-509 KQHKHS
+509 
-515 CICGDTQYA
+515 
-524 AHTWDAGKVTKAA
+524 
-537 TCKDAGEKLYTCTAC
+537 
-552 GETKTEAI
+552 
-560 AKTNNHTYGSWEKN
+560 
-574 TAENHKHT
+574 
-582 CKVCGNVETAAHT
+582 
-595 WDAGKVTK
+595 GKVTK

-627 IAKTNDHTYGS
+627 IAKTNNHTYGS

-822 ACGTVVSRE
+822 VCGTVVSRE
-831 EIPVKVKDTTK
+831 EIPAKVKDTTK
-842 PVGTTTTNKTETTT
+842 PVDTTTTNKTETTT
-856 TTSTSSTSAKQTETT
+856 TTSSTSAKQTETT

>member
-18 IGIMVSPVNA
+18 IGIMVLPVNA

-72 LELTDV
+72 LELTDM

-89 GNVSKSKFVW
+89 GNVIKSKFVW

-109 TFATLKFKIKDT
+109 TFTTLKFKIKDT

-180 CGNVETAAHTWDAGK
+180 CGNVETAAHTWDSGK

-207 KTYTCAA
+207 KTYTCTV
-214 CGETKAEKVEKLK
+214 CGETKTEKVEKLK
-227 DHSYGEWTKHDDKQH
+227 EHSYGEWTKHDDKQH
-242 KHSCICGDTQYAAH
+242 KHSCVCGDTQYAAH
-256 TWDNGK
+256 TWNSGK

-325 WDAGKVTEAPT
+325 WD
-336 HTKEGTKTYTCTVC
+336 
-350 GETKTEKV
+350 
-358 EKLKDHSYGEWTKHD
+358 S
-373 DKQHKHSCICGD
+373 
-385 TQYAAHTWDAG
+385 
-396 KVTKAA
+396 
-402 TCKDTGEKL
+402 
-411 YTCTACGEIKTEA
+411 
-424 IAKTNNHTYGSWEKN
+424 
-439 TAENHKHTC
+439 
-448 KVCGN
+448 
-453 VETAA
+453 
-458 HTWDA
+458 
-463 GKVTE
+463 
-468 APTHTKE
+468 
-475 GTKTYTCTACGETK
+475 
-489 TEKVEKL
+489 
-496 KDHSYG
+496 
-502 EWTKHDD
+502 
-509 KQHKHS
+509 
-515 CICGDTQYA
+515 
-524 AHTWDAGKVTKAA
+524 
-537 TCKDAGEKLYTCTAC
+537 
-552 GETKTEAI
+552 
-560 AKTNNHTYGSWEKN
+560 
-574 TAENHKHT
+574 
-582 CKVCGNVETAAHT
+582 
-595 WDAGKVTK
+595 
-603 AATCKDTGEKLYT
+603 
-616 CTACGETKTEA
+616 
-627 IAKTNDHTYGS
+627 
-638 WEKNTAEN
+638 
-646 HKHTCKVC
+646 
-654 GNVETAAHTWD
+654 
-665 NGKVTVKP
+665 GKVTVKP

-739 TPATHTSTGKAEYK
+739 TPAMHTSTGKAEYK
-753 CTVCGAAVEKEIA
+753 CTVCGATVEKEIA

-831 EIPVKVKDTTK
+831 EIPAKVKDTTK

-856 TTSTSSTSAKQTETT
+856 TTTTSSTSAKQTETT

>member
-18 IGIMVSPVNA
+18 IGIMVLPVNA

-72 LELTDV
+72 LELTNV

-89 GNVSKSKFVW
+89 GNVIRSKFVW

-109 TFATLKFKIKDT
+109 TFTTLKFKIKDT

-180 CGNVETAAHTWDAGK
+180 CGNVETAAHTWD
-195 VTEAPT
+195 
-201 HTKEGT
+201 
-207 KTYTCAA
+207 
-214 CGETKAEKVEKLK
+214 
-227 DHSYGEWTKHDDKQH
+227 S
-242 KHSCICGDTQYAAH
+242 
-256 TWDNGK
+256 
-262 VTKAATCKDAGEK
+262 
-275 LYTCTACGETKT
+275 
-287 EAIAKTNNH
+287 
-296 TYGSWEKNTAENHK
+296 
-310 HTCKVCGNVETAAHT
+310 
-325 WDAGKVTEAPT
+325 GKVTEAPT

-358 EKLKDHSYGEWTKHD
+358 EKLKEHSYGEWTKHD
-373 DKQHKHSCICGD
+373 DKQHKHSCVCGD
-385 TQYAAHTWDAG
+385 TQYAAHTWDSG

-402 TCKDTGEKL
+402 TCKDT
-411 YTCTACGEIKTEA
+411 
-424 IAKTNNHTYGSWEKN
+424 
-439 TAENHKHTC
+439 
-448 KVCGN
+448 
-453 VETAA
+453 
-458 HTWDA
+458 
-463 GKVTE
+463 
-468 APTHTKE
+468 
-475 GTKTYTCTACGETK
+475 
-489 TEKVEKL
+489 
-496 KDHSYG
+496 
-502 EWTKHDD
+502 
-509 KQHKHS
+509 
-515 CICGDTQYA
+515 
-524 AHTWDAGKVTKAA
+524 
-537 TCKDAGEKLYTCTAC
+537 GEKLYTCTAC

-627 IAKTNDHTYGS
+627 IAKTNNHTYGS

-665 NGKVTVKP
+665 SGKVTVKP

-696 DYSHSHSYGIKW
+696 TYSHSHSYGIKW

-753 CTVCGAAVEKEIA
+753 CTVCGATVEKEIA

-822 ACGTVVSRE
+822 VCGTVVSRE
-831 EIPVKVKDTTK
+831 EIPAKVKDTTK
-842 PVGTTTTNKTETTT
+842 PVDTTTTNKTETTT
-856 TTSTSSTSAKQTETT
+856 TTTTSSTSAKQTETT

-885 GASFTCVLAIGT
+885 GASFTCVLAIGKQPPSRIRYSHIVCRYT
-897 ALVLGKKKDD
+897 DNS

>member
-18 IGIMVSPVNA
+18 IGVMVLPVNA

-89 GNVSKSKFVW
+89 GNVIKSKFVW

-109 TFATLKFKIKDT
+109 TFTTLKFKIKDT

-180 CGNVETAAHTWDAGK
+180 CGNVETAAHTWDSGK

-207 KTYTCAA
+207 KTYTCTV
-214 CGETKAEKVEKLK
+214 CGETKTEKVEKLK
-227 DHSYGEWTKHDDKQH
+227 EHSYGEWTKHDDKQH
-242 KHSCICGDTQYAAH
+242 KHSCVCGDTQYAAH
-256 TWDNGK
+256 TWDSGK
-262 VTKAATCKDAGEK
+262 VTKAATCKDTGEK

-310 HTCKVCGNVETAAHT
+310 HTCKVCGNVETAAH
-325 WDAGKVTEAPT
+325 
-336 HTKEGTKTYTCTVC
+336 
-350 GETKTEKV
+350 
-358 EKLKDHSYGEWTKHD
+358 
-373 DKQHKHSCICGD
+373 I
-385 TQYAAHTWDAG
+385 
-396 KVTKAA
+396 
-402 TCKDTGEKL
+402 
-411 YTCTACGEIKTEA
+411 
-424 IAKTNNHTYGSWEKN
+424 
-439 TAENHKHTC
+439 
-448 KVCGN
+448 
-453 VETAA
+453 
-458 HTWDA
+458 
-463 GKVTE
+463 
-468 APTHTKE
+468 
-475 GTKTYTCTACGETK
+475 
-489 TEKVEKL
+489 
-496 KDHSYG
+496 
-502 EWTKHDD
+502 
-509 KQHKHS
+509 
-515 CICGDTQYA
+515 
-524 AHTWDAGKVTKAA
+524 
-537 TCKDAGEKLYTCTAC
+537 
-552 GETKTEAI
+552 
-560 AKTNNHTYGSWEKN
+560 
-574 TAENHKHT
+574 
-582 CKVCGNVETAAHT
+582 
-595 WDAGKVTK
+595 
-603 AATCKDTGEKLYT
+603 
-616 CTACGETKTEA
+616 
-627 IAKTNDHTYGS
+627 
-638 WEKNTAEN
+638 
-646 HKHTCKVC
+646 
-654 GNVETAAHTWD
+654 WD

-753 CTVCGAAVEKEIA
+753 CTVCGATVEKEIA

-822 ACGTVVSRE
+822 VCGTVVSRE
-831 EIPVKVKDTTK
+831 EIPAKVKDTTK
-842 PVGTTTTNKTETTT
+842 PVDTTTTNKTETTT
-856 TTSTSSTSAKQTETT
+856 TTSSTSAKQTETT

>member
-18 IGIMVSPVNA
+18 IGVMVLPVNA

-89 GNVSKSKFVW
+89 GNVIKSKFVW

-109 TFATLKFKIKDT
+109 TFTTLKFKIKDT

-180 CGNVETAAHTWDAGK
+180 CGNVETAAHTWDSGKVTEAPTHTKEGTKTYTCTVCGDTKTEKVEKLKEHSYGEWTKHDDKQHKHSCVCGDTQYAAHTWDAGK

-207 KTYTCAA
+207 KTYTCTV
-214 CGETKAEKVEKLK
+214 CGETKTEKVEKLK
-227 DHSYGEWTKHDDKQH
+227 EHSYGEWTKHDDKQH
-242 KHSCICGDTQYAAH
+242 KHSCVCGDTQYAAH
-256 TWDNGK
+256 TWDSGK

-296 TYGSWEKNTAENHK
+296 TYGSWEKNA
-310 HTCKVCGNVETAAHT
+310 
-325 WDAGKVTEAPT
+325 
-336 HTKEGTKTYTCTVC
+336 
-350 GETKTEKV
+350 
-358 EKLKDHSYGEWTKHD
+358 
-373 DKQHKHSCICGD
+373 
-385 TQYAAHTWDAG
+385 
-396 KVTKAA
+396 
-402 TCKDTGEKL
+402 
-411 YTCTACGEIKTEA
+411 
-424 IAKTNNHTYGSWEKN
+424 
-439 TAENHKHTC
+439 
-448 KVCGN
+448 
-453 VETAA
+453 
-458 HTWDA
+458 
-463 GKVTE
+463 
-468 APTHTKE
+468 
-475 GTKTYTCTACGETK
+475 
-489 TEKVEKL
+489 
-496 KDHSYG
+496 
-502 EWTKHDD
+502 
-509 KQHKHS
+509 
-515 CICGDTQYA
+515 
-524 AHTWDAGKVTKAA
+524 
-537 TCKDAGEKLYTCTAC
+537 
-552 GETKTEAI
+552 
-560 AKTNNHTYGSWEKN
+560 
-574 TAENHKHT
+574 AENHKHT

-627 IAKTNDHTYGS
+627 IAKTNNHTYGS

-809 TYTST
+809 TYTSA

-822 ACGTVVSRE
+822 VCGTVVSRE
-831 EIPVKVKDTTK
+831 EIPAKVKDTTK

-856 TTSTSSTSAKQTETT
+856 TTTTTTSSTSAKQTETT

>member
-18 IGIMVSPVNA
+18 IGVMVLPVNA
-28 AGNPE
+28 ARNPE

-89 GNVSKSKFVW
+89 GNVIKSKFVW

-109 TFATLKFKIKDT
+109 TFTTLKFKIKDT

-180 CGNVETAAHTWDAGK
+180 CGNVETAAHTWD
-195 VTEAPT
+195 
-201 HTKEGT
+201 
-207 KTYTCAA
+207 
-214 CGETKAEKVEKLK
+214 
-227 DHSYGEWTKHDDKQH
+227 S
-242 KHSCICGDTQYAAH
+242 
-256 TWDNGK
+256 
-262 VTKAATCKDAGEK
+262 
-275 LYTCTACGETKT
+275 
-287 EAIAKTNNH
+287 
-296 TYGSWEKNTAENHK
+296 
-310 HTCKVCGNVETAAHT
+310 
-325 WDAGKVTEAPT
+325 GKVTEAPT

-358 EKLKDHSYGEWTKHD
+358 EKLKEHSYGEWTKHD
-373 DKQHKHSCICGD
+373 DKQHKHSCVCGD
-385 TQYAAHTWDAG
+385 TQYAAHTWD
-396 KVTKAA
+396 
-402 TCKDTGEKL
+402 
-411 YTCTACGEIKTEA
+411 
-424 IAKTNNHTYGSWEKN
+424 S
-439 TAENHKHTC
+439 
-448 KVCGN
+448 
-453 VETAA
+453 
-458 HTWDA
+458 
-463 GKVTE
+463 
-468 APTHTKE
+468 
-475 GTKTYTCTACGETK
+475 
-489 TEKVEKL
+489 
-496 KDHSYG
+496 
-502 EWTKHDD
+502 
-509 KQHKHS
+509 
-515 CICGDTQYA
+515 
-524 AHTWDAGKVTKAA
+524 
-537 TCKDAGEKLYTCTAC
+537 
-552 GETKTEAI
+552 
-560 AKTNNHTYGSWEKN
+560 
-574 TAENHKHT
+574 
-582 CKVCGNVETAAHT
+582 
-595 WDAGKVTK
+595 GKVTK

-627 IAKTNDHTYGS
+627 IAKTNNHTYGS

-822 ACGTVVSRE
+822 VCGTVVSRE
-831 EIPVKVKDTTK
+831 EIPAKVKDTTK

-856 TTSTSSTSAKQTETT
+856 TTSSTSAKQTETT

>member
-18 IGIMVSPVNA
+18 IGIMVLSVNA

-47 TVIISFTSNP
+47 TVIISLTSNP

-72 LELTDV
+72 LELTDM

-109 TFATLKFKIKDT
+109 TFTTLKFKIKDT

-180 CGNVETAAHTWDAGK
+180 CGNVETAAHTWDSGK

-207 KTYTCAA
+207 KTYTCTV
-214 CGETKAEKVEKLK
+214 CGETKTEKVEKLKEHSYGEWTKHDDKQHKHSCVCGDTQYAAHTWDSGKVTEVPTHTKEGTKTYTCTVCGETKTEKVEKLK

-242 KHSCICGDTQYAAH
+242 KHSCVCGDTQYAAH

-262 VTKAATCKDAGEK
+262 VTKAATCKDTGEK

-325 WDAGKVTEAPT
+325 WD
-336 HTKEGTKTYTCTVC
+336 
-350 GETKTEKV
+350 
-358 EKLKDHSYGEWTKHD
+358 S
-373 DKQHKHSCICGD
+373 
-385 TQYAAHTWDAG
+385 
-396 KVTKAA
+396 
-402 TCKDTGEKL
+402 
-411 YTCTACGEIKTEA
+411 
-424 IAKTNNHTYGSWEKN
+424 
-439 TAENHKHTC
+439 
-448 KVCGN
+448 
-453 VETAA
+453 
-458 HTWDA
+458 
-463 GKVTE
+463 
-468 APTHTKE
+468 
-475 GTKTYTCTACGETK
+475 
-489 TEKVEKL
+489 
-496 KDHSYG
+496 
-502 EWTKHDD
+502 
-509 KQHKHS
+509 
-515 CICGDTQYA
+515 
-524 AHTWDAGKVTKAA
+524 
-537 TCKDAGEKLYTCTAC
+537 
-552 GETKTEAI
+552 
-560 AKTNNHTYGSWEKN
+560 
-574 TAENHKHT
+574 
-582 CKVCGNVETAAHT
+582 
-595 WDAGKVTK
+595 
-603 AATCKDTGEKLYT
+603 
-616 CTACGETKTEA
+616 
-627 IAKTNDHTYGS
+627 
-638 WEKNTAEN
+638 
-646 HKHTCKVC
+646 
-654 GNVETAAHTWD
+654 
-665 NGKVTVKP
+665 GKVTVKP

-753 CTVCGAAVEKEIA
+753 CTVCGATVEKEIA

-822 ACGTVVSRE
+822 VCGTVVSRE
-831 EIPVKVKDTTK
+831 EIPAKVKDTTK
-842 PVGTTTTNKTETTT
+842 PVDTTKTNKTETTT
-856 TTSTSSTSAKQTETT
+856 TTSSTSAKQTETT

>member
-18 IGIMVSPVNA
+18 IGIMVLSVNA

-47 TVIISFTSNP
+47 TVIISLTSNP

-72 LELTDV
+72 LELTDM

-109 TFATLKFKIKDT
+109 TFTTLKFKIKDT

-180 CGNVETAAHTWDAGK
+180 CGNVETAAHTWDSGK

-207 KTYTCAA
+207 KTYTCTV
-214 CGETKAEKVEKLK
+214 CGETKTEKVEKLK
-227 DHSYGEWTKHDDKQH
+227 EHSYGEWTKHDDKQH
-242 KHSCICGDTQYAAH
+242 KHSCVCGDTQYAAH

-262 VTKAATCKDAGEK
+262 VTKAATCKDTGEK

-325 WDAGKVTEAPT
+325 WD
-336 HTKEGTKTYTCTVC
+336 
-350 GETKTEKV
+350 
-358 EKLKDHSYGEWTKHD
+358 S
-373 DKQHKHSCICGD
+373 
-385 TQYAAHTWDAG
+385 
-396 KVTKAA
+396 
-402 TCKDTGEKL
+402 
-411 YTCTACGEIKTEA
+411 
-424 IAKTNNHTYGSWEKN
+424 
-439 TAENHKHTC
+439 
-448 KVCGN
+448 
-453 VETAA
+453 
-458 HTWDA
+458 
-463 GKVTE
+463 
-468 APTHTKE
+468 
-475 GTKTYTCTACGETK
+475 
-489 TEKVEKL
+489 
-496 KDHSYG
+496 
-502 EWTKHDD
+502 
-509 KQHKHS
+509 
-515 CICGDTQYA
+515 
-524 AHTWDAGKVTKAA
+524 
-537 TCKDAGEKLYTCTAC
+537 
-552 GETKTEAI
+552 
-560 AKTNNHTYGSWEKN
+560 
-574 TAENHKHT
+574 
-582 CKVCGNVETAAHT
+582 
-595 WDAGKVTK
+595 
-603 AATCKDTGEKLYT
+603 
-616 CTACGETKTEA
+616 
-627 IAKTNDHTYGS
+627 
-638 WEKNTAEN
+638 
-646 HKHTCKVC
+646 
-654 GNVETAAHTWD
+654 
-665 NGKVTVKP
+665 GKVTVKP

-753 CTVCGAAVEKEIA
+753 CTVCGATVEKEIA

-822 ACGTVVSRE
+822 VCGTVVSRE
-831 EIPVKVKDTTK
+831 EIPAKVKDTTK
-842 PVGTTTTNKTETTT
+842 PVDTTKTNKTETTT
-856 TTSTSSTSAKQTETT
+856 TTSSTSAKQTETT

>member
-18 IGIMVSPVNA
+18 IGIMVLPVNA

-47 TVIISFTSNP
+47 TIIISLTSNP

-72 LELTDV
+72 LELTDM

-89 GNVSKSKFVW
+89 GNVIKSKFVW

-180 CGNVETAAHTWDAGK
+180 CGNVEAAAHTWD
-195 VTEAPT
+195 
-201 HTKEGT
+201 
-207 KTYTCAA
+207 
-214 CGETKAEKVEKLK
+214 
-227 DHSYGEWTKHDDKQH
+227 S
-242 KHSCICGDTQYAAH
+242 
-256 TWDNGK
+256 
-262 VTKAATCKDAGEK
+262 
-275 LYTCTACGETKT
+275 
-287 EAIAKTNNH
+287 
-296 TYGSWEKNTAENHK
+296 
-310 HTCKVCGNVETAAHT
+310 
-325 WDAGKVTEAPT
+325 GKVTEAPT

-358 EKLKDHSYGEWTKHD
+358 EKLKEHSYGEWTKHD
-373 DKQHKHSCICGD
+373 DKQHKHSCVCGD
-385 TQYAAHTWDAG
+385 TQYAAHTWDSG

-411 YTCTACGEIKTEA
+411 YTCTACGEAKTEA
-424 IAKTNNHTYGSWEKN
+424 IAKTNN
-439 TAENHKHTC
+439 
-448 KVCGN
+448 
-453 VETAA
+453 
-458 HTWDA
+458 
-463 GKVTE
+463 
-468 APTHTKE
+468 
-475 GTKTYTCTACGETK
+475 
-489 TEKVEKL
+489 
-496 KDHSYG
+496 
-502 EWTKHDD
+502 
-509 KQHKHS
+509 
-515 CICGDTQYA
+515 
-524 AHTWDAGKVTKAA
+524 
-537 TCKDAGEKLYTCTAC
+537 
-552 GETKTEAI
+552 
-560 AKTNNHTYGSWEKN
+560 
-574 TAENHKHT
+574 
-582 CKVCGNVETAAHT
+582 
-595 WDAGKVTK
+595 
-603 AATCKDTGEKLYT
+603 
-616 CTACGETKTEA
+616 
-627 IAKTNDHTYGS
+627 HTYGS

-696 DYSHSHSYGIKW
+696 AYSHSHSYGIKW

-753 CTVCGAAVEKEIA
+753 CTVCGATVEKEIA

-822 ACGTVVSRE
+822 VCGTVVSRE
-831 EIPVKVKDTTK
+831 EIPAKVKDTTK

-856 TTSTSSTSAKQTETT
+856 TTSSTSAKQTETT

>member
-18 IGIMVSPVNA
+18 IGVMVLPVNA

-89 GNVSKSKFVW
+89 GNVIKSKFVW

-109 TFATLKFKIKDT
+109 TFTTLKFKIKDT

-180 CGNVETAAHTWDAGK
+180 CGNVETAAHTWDSGK

-207 KTYTCAA
+207 KTYTCTV
-214 CGETKAEKVEKLK
+214 CGETKTEKVEKLK
-227 DHSYGEWTKHDDKQH
+227 EHSYGEWTKHDDKQH
-242 KHSCICGDTQYAAH
+242 KHSCVCGDTQY
-256 TWDNGK
+256 
-262 VTKAATCKDAGEK
+262 
-275 LYTCTACGETKT
+275 
-287 EAIAKTNNH
+287 
-296 TYGSWEKNTAENHK
+296 
-310 HTCKVCGNVETAAHT
+310 AAHT

-358 EKLKDHSYGEWTKHD
+358 EKLKEHSYGEWTKHD
-373 DKQHKHSCICGD
+373 DKQHKHSCVCGD
-385 TQYAAHTWDAG
+385 TQYAAHTWD
-396 KVTKAA
+396 
-402 TCKDTGEKL
+402 
-411 YTCTACGEIKTEA
+411 
-424 IAKTNNHTYGSWEKN
+424 S
-439 TAENHKHTC
+439 
-448 KVCGN
+448 
-453 VETAA
+453 
-458 HTWDA
+458 
-463 GKVTE
+463 
-468 APTHTKE
+468 
-475 GTKTYTCTACGETK
+475 
-489 TEKVEKL
+489 
-496 KDHSYG
+496 
-502 EWTKHDD
+502 
-509 KQHKHS
+509 
-515 CICGDTQYA
+515 
-524 AHTWDAGKVTKAA
+524 GKVTKAA

-627 IAKTNDHTYGS
+627 IAKTNNHTYGSWEKNTAENHKHTCKVCGNVETAAHTWDNGKVTKAATCKDTGEKLYTCTACGETKTEAIAKTNNHTYGS

-822 ACGTVVSRE
+822 VCGTVVSRE
-831 EIPVKVKDTTK
+831 EIPAKVKDTTK
-842 PVGTTTTNKTETTT
+842 PVDTTTTNKTETTT
-856 TTSTSSTSAKQTETT
+856 TTSSTSAKQTETT

>member
-18 IGIMVSPVNA
+18 IGIMVLSVNA

-47 TVIISFTSNP
+47 TVIISLTSNP

-72 LELTDV
+72 LELTDM

-109 TFATLKFKIKDT
+109 TFTTLKFKIKDT

-180 CGNVETAAHTWDAGK
+180 CGNVETAAHTWDSGK

-207 KTYTCAA
+207 KTYTCTV
-214 CGETKAEKVEKLK
+214 CGETKTEKVEKLK
-227 DHSYGEWTKHDDKQH
+227 EHSYGEWTKHDDKQH
-242 KHSCICGDTQYAAH
+242 KHSCVCGDTQYAAH
-256 TWDNGK
+256 TWD
-262 VTKAATCKDAGEK
+262 
-275 LYTCTACGETKT
+275 
-287 EAIAKTNNH
+287 
-296 TYGSWEKNTAENHK
+296 S
-310 HTCKVCGNVETAAHT
+310 
-325 WDAGKVTEAPT
+325 GKVTEVPT

-373 DKQHKHSCICGD
+373 DKQHKHSCVCGD
-385 TQYAAHTWDAG
+385 TQYAAHTWD
-396 KVTKAA
+396 
-402 TCKDTGEKL
+402 
-411 YTCTACGEIKTEA
+411 
-424 IAKTNNHTYGSWEKN
+424 S
-439 TAENHKHTC
+439 
-448 KVCGN
+448 
-453 VETAA
+453 
-458 HTWDA
+458 
-463 GKVTE
+463 
-468 APTHTKE
+468 
-475 GTKTYTCTACGETK
+475 
-489 TEKVEKL
+489 
-496 KDHSYG
+496 
-502 EWTKHDD
+502 
-509 KQHKHS
+509 
-515 CICGDTQYA
+515 
-524 AHTWDAGKVTKAA
+524 
-537 TCKDAGEKLYTCTAC
+537 
-552 GETKTEAI
+552 
-560 AKTNNHTYGSWEKN
+560 
-574 TAENHKHT
+574 
-582 CKVCGNVETAAHT
+582 
-595 WDAGKVTK
+595 GKVTK

-627 IAKTNDHTYGS
+627 IAKTNNHTYGS

-696 DYSHSHSYGIKW
+696 AYSHSHSYGIKW

-753 CTVCGAAVEKEIA
+753 CTVCGATVEKEIA

-822 ACGTVVSRE
+822 VCGTVVSRE
-831 EIPVKVKDTTK
+831 EIPAKVKDTTK
-842 PVGTTTTNKTETTT
+842 PVDTTTTNKTETTT
-856 TTSTSSTSAKQTETT
+856 TTSSTSAKQTETT

>member
-18 IGIMVSPVNA
+18 IGIMVLSVNA

-47 TVIISFTSNP
+47 TVIISLTSNP

-72 LELTDV
+72 LELTDM

-109 TFATLKFKIKDT
+109 TFTTLKFKIKDT

-180 CGNVETAAHTWDAGK
+180 CGNVETAAHTWDSGK
-195 VTEAPT
+195 VTE
-201 HTKEGT
+201 
-207 KTYTCAA
+207 
-214 CGETKAEKVEKLK
+214 V
-227 DHSYGEWTKHDDKQH
+227 
-242 KHSCICGDTQYAAH
+242 
-256 TWDNGK
+256 
-262 VTKAATCKDAGEK
+262 
-275 LYTCTACGETKT
+275 
-287 EAIAKTNNH
+287 
-296 TYGSWEKNTAENHK
+296 
-310 HTCKVCGNVETAAHT
+310 
-325 WDAGKVTEAPT
+325 PT

-358 EKLKDHSYGEWTKHD
+358 EKLKEHSYGEWTKHD
-373 DKQHKHSCICGD
+373 DKQHKHSCVCGD
-385 TQYAAHTWDAG
+385 TQYAAHTWD
-396 KVTKAA
+396 
-402 TCKDTGEKL
+402 
-411 YTCTACGEIKTEA
+411 
-424 IAKTNNHTYGSWEKN
+424 S
-439 TAENHKHTC
+439 
-448 KVCGN
+448 
-453 VETAA
+453 
-458 HTWDA
+458 
-463 GKVTE
+463 
-468 APTHTKE
+468 
-475 GTKTYTCTACGETK
+475 
-489 TEKVEKL
+489 
-496 KDHSYG
+496 
-502 EWTKHDD
+502 
-509 KQHKHS
+509 
-515 CICGDTQYA
+515 
-524 AHTWDAGKVTKAA
+524 
-537 TCKDAGEKLYTCTAC
+537 
-552 GETKTEAI
+552 
-560 AKTNNHTYGSWEKN
+560 
-574 TAENHKHT
+574 
-582 CKVCGNVETAAHT
+582 
-595 WDAGKVTK
+595 GKVTK

-627 IAKTNDHTYGS
+627 IAKTNNHTYGS

-696 DYSHSHSYGIKW
+696 AYSHSHSYGIKW

-753 CTVCGAAVEKEIA
+753 CTVCGATVEKEIA

-822 ACGTVVSRE
+822 VCGTVVSRE
-831 EIPVKVKDTTK
+831 EIPAKVKDTTK
-842 PVGTTTTNKTETTT
+842 PVDTTTTNKTETTT
-856 TTSTSSTSAKQTETT
+856 TTSSTSAKQTETT

>member
-18 IGIMVSPVNA
+18 IGIMVLPVNA

-47 TVIISFTSNP
+47 TVIISLTSNP

-72 LELTDV
+72 LELTDM

-89 GNVSKSKFVW
+89 GNVIKSKFVW

-180 CGNVETAAHTWDAGK
+180 CGNVEAAAHTWD
-195 VTEAPT
+195 
-201 HTKEGT
+201 
-207 KTYTCAA
+207 
-214 CGETKAEKVEKLK
+214 
-227 DHSYGEWTKHDDKQH
+227 S
-242 KHSCICGDTQYAAH
+242 
-256 TWDNGK
+256 
-262 VTKAATCKDAGEK
+262 
-275 LYTCTACGETKT
+275 
-287 EAIAKTNNH
+287 
-296 TYGSWEKNTAENHK
+296 
-310 HTCKVCGNVETAAHT
+310 
-325 WDAGKVTEAPT
+325 GKVTEAPT

-358 EKLKDHSYGEWTKHD
+358 EKLKEHSYGEWTKHD
-373 DKQHKHSCICGD
+373 DKQHKHSCVCGD
-385 TQYAAHTWDAG
+385 TQYAAHTWD
-396 KVTKAA
+396 
-402 TCKDTGEKL
+402 
-411 YTCTACGEIKTEA
+411 
-424 IAKTNNHTYGSWEKN
+424 S
-439 TAENHKHTC
+439 
-448 KVCGN
+448 
-453 VETAA
+453 
-458 HTWDA
+458 
-463 GKVTE
+463 
-468 APTHTKE
+468 
-475 GTKTYTCTACGETK
+475 
-489 TEKVEKL
+489 
-496 KDHSYG
+496 
-502 EWTKHDD
+502 
-509 KQHKHS
+509 
-515 CICGDTQYA
+515 
-524 AHTWDAGKVTKAA
+524 
-537 TCKDAGEKLYTCTAC
+537 
-552 GETKTEAI
+552 
-560 AKTNNHTYGSWEKN
+560 
-574 TAENHKHT
+574 
-582 CKVCGNVETAAHT
+582 
-595 WDAGKVTK
+595 GKVTK

-627 IAKTNDHTYGS
+627 IAKTNNHTYGS

-696 DYSHSHSYGIKW
+696 AYSHSHSYGIKW

-753 CTVCGAAVEKEIA
+753 CTVCGATVEKEIA

-822 ACGTVVSRE
+822 VCGTVVSRE
-831 EIPVKVKDTTK
+831 EIPAKVKDTTK

-856 TTSTSSTSAKQTETT
+856 TTSSTSAKQTETT

>member
-18 IGIMVSPVNA
+18 IGVMVLPVNA

-89 GNVSKSKFVW
+89 GNVIKSKFVW

-109 TFATLKFKIKDT
+109 TFTTLKFKIKDT

-180 CGNVETAAHTWDAGK
+180 CGNVETAAHTWDSGKVTEAPTHTKEGTKTYTCTVCGDTKTEKVEKLKEHSYGEWTKHDDKQHKHSCVCGDTQYAAHTWDAGK

-207 KTYTCAA
+207 KTYTCTV
-214 CGETKAEKVEKLK
+214 CGETKTEKVEKLK
-227 DHSYGEWTKHDDKQH
+227 EHSYGEWTKHDDKQH
-242 KHSCICGDTQYAAH
+242 KHSCVCGDTQYAAH
-256 TWDNGK
+256 TWDSGK

-325 WDAGKVTEAPT
+325 WDN
-336 HTKEGTKTYTCTVC
+336 
-350 GETKTEKV
+350 
-358 EKLKDHSYGEWTKHD
+358 
-373 DKQHKHSCICGD
+373 
-385 TQYAAHTWDAG
+385 G

-402 TCKDTGEKL
+402 TCKDT
-411 YTCTACGEIKTEA
+411 
-424 IAKTNNHTYGSWEKN
+424 
-439 TAENHKHTC
+439 
-448 KVCGN
+448 
-453 VETAA
+453 
-458 HTWDA
+458 
-463 GKVTE
+463 
-468 APTHTKE
+468 
-475 GTKTYTCTACGETK
+475 
-489 TEKVEKL
+489 
-496 KDHSYG
+496 
-502 EWTKHDD
+502 
-509 KQHKHS
+509 
-515 CICGDTQYA
+515 
-524 AHTWDAGKVTKAA
+524 
-537 TCKDAGEKLYTCTAC
+537 GEKLYTCTAC

-595 WDAGKVTK
+595 WD
-603 AATCKDTGEKLYT
+603 
-616 CTACGETKTEA
+616 
-627 IAKTNDHTYGS
+627 S
-638 WEKNTAEN
+638 
-646 HKHTCKVC
+646 
-654 GNVETAAHTWD
+654 
-665 NGKVTVKP
+665 GKVTVKP

-822 ACGTVVSRE
+822 VCGTVVSRE
-831 EIPVKVKDTTK
+831 EIPAKVKDTTK
-842 PVGTTTTNKTETTT
+842 PVDTTTTNKTETTT
-856 TTSTSSTSAKQTETT
+856 TTSSTSAKQTETT

>member
-18 IGIMVSPVNA
+18 IGIMVLPVNA

-89 GNVSKSKFVW
+89 GNVIKSKFVW

-180 CGNVETAAHTWDAGK
+180 CGNVETAVHTWD
-195 VTEAPT
+195 
-201 HTKEGT
+201 
-207 KTYTCAA
+207 
-214 CGETKAEKVEKLK
+214 
-227 DHSYGEWTKHDDKQH
+227 S
-242 KHSCICGDTQYAAH
+242 
-256 TWDNGK
+256 
-262 VTKAATCKDAGEK
+262 
-275 LYTCTACGETKT
+275 
-287 EAIAKTNNH
+287 
-296 TYGSWEKNTAENHK
+296 
-310 HTCKVCGNVETAAHT
+310 
-325 WDAGKVTEAPT
+325 GKVTEAPT

-411 YTCTACGEIKTEA
+411 YTCTACGETKTEA
-424 IAKTNNHTYGSWEKN
+424 IAKTNDHTYGSWEKN

-458 HTWDA
+458 HTWDS

-475 GTKTYTCTACGETK
+475 GTKTYTCTVCGETK

-537 TCKDAGEKLYTCTAC
+537 TCKDTGEKLYTCTAC

-574 TAENHKHT
+574 TAENHNHT
-582 CKVCGNVETAAHT
+582 CKVC
-595 WDAGKVTK
+595 
-603 AATCKDTGEKLYT
+603 
-616 CTACGETKTEA
+616 
-627 IAKTNDHTYGS
+627 
-638 WEKNTAEN
+638 
-646 HKHTCKVC
+646 
-654 GNVETAAHTWD
+654 
-665 NGKVTVKP
+665 
-673 TSTTKGQTVYT
+673 
-684 CTLCG
+684 
-689 ETKTVET
+689 
-696 DYSHSHSYGIKW
+696 
-708 HYDNNMHWHECTG
+708 
-721 CGSKQTPRAH
+721 
-731 TFGEAKII
+731 
-739 TPATHTSTGKAEYK
+739 
-753 CTVCGAAVEKEIA
+753 
-766 KITEHNFGEWSAFDG
+766 
-781 EKHVR
+781 
-786 SCECGEKE
+786 
-794 YASHTAGE
+794 
-802 WETVKEA
+802 
-809 TYTST
+809 
-814 GEKVRKCT
+814 
-822 ACGTVVSRE
+822 
-831 EIPVKVKDTTK
+831 
-842 PVGTTTTNKTETTT
+842 
-856 TTSTSSTSAKQTETT
+856 
-871 KSTESKGCKSFVGV
+871 
-885 GASFTCVLAIGT
+885 
-897 ALVLGKKKDD
+897 

>member
-18 IGIMVSPVNA
+18 IGVMVLPVNA

-89 GNVSKSKFVW
+89 GNVIKSKFVW

-109 TFATLKFKIKDT
+109 TFTTLKFKIKDT

-171 ENHKHTCKV
+171 ENHKH
-180 CGNVETAAHTWDAGK
+180 
-195 VTEAPT
+195 
-201 HTKEGT
+201 
-207 KTYTCAA
+207 
-214 CGETKAEKVEKLK
+214 
-227 DHSYGEWTKHDDKQH
+227 
-242 KHSCICGDTQYAAH
+242 I
-256 TWDNGK
+256 
-262 VTKAATCKDAGEK
+262 
-275 LYTCTACGETKT
+275 
-287 EAIAKTNNH
+287 
-296 TYGSWEKNTAENHK
+296 
-310 HTCKVCGNVETAAHT
+310 
-325 WDAGKVTEAPT
+325 
-336 HTKEGTKTYTCTVC
+336 
-350 GETKTEKV
+350 
-358 EKLKDHSYGEWTKHD
+358 
-373 DKQHKHSCICGD
+373 
-385 TQYAAHTWDAG
+385 
-396 KVTKAA
+396 
-402 TCKDTGEKL
+402 
-411 YTCTACGEIKTEA
+411 
-424 IAKTNNHTYGSWEKN
+424 
-439 TAENHKHTC
+439 
-448 KVCGN
+448 
-453 VETAA
+453 
-458 HTWDA
+458 
-463 GKVTE
+463 
-468 APTHTKE
+468 
-475 GTKTYTCTACGETK
+475 
-489 TEKVEKL
+489 
-496 KDHSYG
+496 
-502 EWTKHDD
+502 
-509 KQHKHS
+509 
-515 CICGDTQYA
+515 
-524 AHTWDAGKVTKAA
+524 
-537 TCKDAGEKLYTCTAC
+537 
-552 GETKTEAI
+552 
-560 AKTNNHTYGSWEKN
+560 
-574 TAENHKHT
+574 
-582 CKVCGNVETAAHT
+582 
-595 WDAGKVTK
+595 
-603 AATCKDTGEKLYT
+603 
-616 CTACGETKTEA
+616 
-627 IAKTNDHTYGS
+627 
-638 WEKNTAEN
+638 
-646 HKHTCKVC
+646 CKVC

-822 ACGTVVSRE
+822 VCGTVVSRE
-831 EIPVKVKDTTK
+831 EIPAKVKDTTK
-842 PVGTTTTNKTETTT
+842 PVDTTTTNKTETTT
-856 TTSTSSTSAKQTETT
+856 TTSSTSAKQTETT

>member
-18 IGIMVSPVNA
+18 IGIMVLPVNA

-109 TFATLKFKIKDT
+109 TFTTLKFKIKDT

-180 CGNVETAAHTWDAGK
+180 CGNVETAAHTWD
-195 VTEAPT
+195 
-201 HTKEGT
+201 
-207 KTYTCAA
+207 
-214 CGETKAEKVEKLK
+214 
-227 DHSYGEWTKHDDKQH
+227 
-242 KHSCICGDTQYAAH
+242 
-256 TWDNGK
+256 NGK
-262 VTKAATCKDAGEK
+262 VTKAATCKDTGEK
-275 LYTCTACGETKT
+275 LYTCTACGEAKT

-325 WDAGKVTEAPT
+325 WDN
-336 HTKEGTKTYTCTVC
+336 
-350 GETKTEKV
+350 
-358 EKLKDHSYGEWTKHD
+358 
-373 DKQHKHSCICGD
+373 
-385 TQYAAHTWDAG
+385 G

-402 TCKDTGEKL
+402 TCKDTGEKF
-411 YTCTACGEIKTEA
+411 
-424 IAKTNNHTYGSWEKN
+424 
-439 TAENHKHTC
+439 
-448 KVCGN
+448 
-453 VETAA
+453 
-458 HTWDA
+458 
-463 GKVTE
+463 
-468 APTHTKE
+468 
-475 GTKTYTCTACGETK
+475 
-489 TEKVEKL
+489 
-496 KDHSYG
+496 
-502 EWTKHDD
+502 
-509 KQHKHS
+509 
-515 CICGDTQYA
+515 
-524 AHTWDAGKVTKAA
+524 
-537 TCKDAGEKLYTCTAC
+537 YTCTAC

-560 AKTNNHTYGSWEKN
+560 AKTNN
-574 TAENHKHT
+574 
-582 CKVCGNVETAAHT
+582 
-595 WDAGKVTK
+595 
-603 AATCKDTGEKLYT
+603 
-616 CTACGETKTEA
+616 
-627 IAKTNDHTYGS
+627 HTYGS

-696 DYSHSHSYGIKW
+696 AYSHSHSYGIKW

-753 CTVCGAAVEKEIA
+753 CTVCGATVEKEIA

-822 ACGTVVSRE
+822 VCGTVVSRE
-831 EIPVKVKDTTK
+831 EIPAKVKDTTK

-856 TTSTSSTSAKQTETT
+856 TTSSTSAKQTETT

>member
-18 IGIMVSPVNA
+18 IGIMVLPVNA

-47 TVIISFTSNP
+47 TVIISLTSNP

-72 LELTDV
+72 LELTDM

-89 GNVSKSKFVW
+89 GNVIKSKFVW

-109 TFATLKFKIKDT
+109 TFTTLKFKIKDT

-207 KTYTCAA
+207 KTYTCTV
-214 CGETKAEKVEKLK
+214 CGETKTEKVEKLK
-227 DHSYGEWTKHDDKQH
+227 EHSYGEWTKHDDKQH
-242 KHSCICGDTQYAAH
+242 KHSCVCGDTQYAAH
-256 TWDNGK
+256 TWDAGKVTEAPTHTKEGTKTYTCTVCGETKTEKVEKLKEHSYGEWTKHDDKQHKHSCVCGDTQYAAHTWDSGKVTKAATCKDTGEKLYTCTACGETKTEAIAKTNNHTYGSWEKNTAENHKHTCKVCGNVETAAHTWDSGK

-325 WDAGKVTEAPT
+325 WD
-336 HTKEGTKTYTCTVC
+336 
-350 GETKTEKV
+350 
-358 EKLKDHSYGEWTKHD
+358 S
-373 DKQHKHSCICGD
+373 
-385 TQYAAHTWDAG
+385 
-396 KVTKAA
+396 
-402 TCKDTGEKL
+402 
-411 YTCTACGEIKTEA
+411 
-424 IAKTNNHTYGSWEKN
+424 
-439 TAENHKHTC
+439 
-448 KVCGN
+448 
-453 VETAA
+453 
-458 HTWDA
+458 
-463 GKVTE
+463 
-468 APTHTKE
+468 
-475 GTKTYTCTACGETK
+475 
-489 TEKVEKL
+489 
-496 KDHSYG
+496 
-502 EWTKHDD
+502 
-509 KQHKHS
+509 
-515 CICGDTQYA
+515 
-524 AHTWDAGKVTKAA
+524 
-537 TCKDAGEKLYTCTAC
+537 
-552 GETKTEAI
+552 
-560 AKTNNHTYGSWEKN
+560 
-574 TAENHKHT
+574 
-582 CKVCGNVETAAHT
+582 
-595 WDAGKVTK
+595 
-603 AATCKDTGEKLYT
+603 
-616 CTACGETKTEA
+616 
-627 IAKTNDHTYGS
+627 
-638 WEKNTAEN
+638 
-646 HKHTCKVC
+646 
-654 GNVETAAHTWD
+654 
-665 NGKVTVKP
+665 GKVTVKP

-696 DYSHSHSYGIKW
+696 AYSHSHSYGIKW

-753 CTVCGAAVEKEIA
+753 CTVCGATVEKEIA

-822 ACGTVVSRE
+822 VCGTVVSRE
-831 EIPVKVKDTTK
+831 EIPAKVKDTTK
-842 PVGTTTTNKTETTT
+842 PVDTTTTNKTETTT
-856 TTSTSSTSAKQTETT
+856 TTTTSSTSAKQTETT

-897 ALVLGKKKDD
+897 ALVLGKKKTTEY